1 MPKSYLRVMTLS
13 INTNLS
19 SLTAQQGLLRSS
31 FQLDGVL
38 NRLSSGLRINSA
50 KDDSAG
56 LSISTRME
64 AQIREK
70 NQAIKNVND
79 GISLTQ
85 VAEQGM
91 QSAIDVLQ
99 RMRELSV
106 QASNDTYTSSDRL
119 SMEMEIDQLK
129 KELDSLASNTEFNG
143 KKMLDGSD
151 SE

>member
-1 MPKSYLRVMTLS
+1 MTLS

-143 KKMLDGSD
+143 KKMLDGQWRRTTCQSKL
-151 SE
+151 